1 MAPTSSPPREDPS
14 SEVPSNRQRQLAPT
28 VGPEASGGRNREGSA
43 MGSYDDSIA
52 VGRVLYAGNFSSLRT
67 NSGFRLGA
75 APQEDGAGPVQ
86 VEAPENAAPDQQ
98 EAVGESGSPVEESIL
113 GNLSPISGD
122 TQSMDTEEFDRKVKE
137 YGYGAQPEVDSAQPK
152 QVLATIAALGEHGSE
167 AADTQSDPQPSRR
180 GSPMSRERPRR
191 DPTPED
197 HLSTEDMI
205 AQAAMDAA
213 YPLDVLNTPITPDDV
228 EALEAKRLE
237 LLATAKKIKNTAAAI
252 LEERKDAEIF
262 VSGYIQREKEVDE
275 GLVKVKEL
283 RKHWEDKIVEAHH
296 EVEKLRRDMITPRRI
311 TFATPTGQQPLAT
324 PKDNMTKA
332 AELLKKKDEEI
343 DIDFVRKLVASAVQQ
358 QSKADTSRRLAS
370 NPDICVSTAQKD
382 APGDQHRDDESR
394 TGSTERR
401 REAREHPNPIPVPSD
416 STPRDPARGKGPM
429 YTGRDKYRVPSP
441 PPRASRPPL
450 PPRRRSPAGIP
461 RPHGPGGISIR
472 DAMPAP
478 RDRNRERTLEQL
490 RGRNQN
496 REQEPRRSQE
506 RDPEPR
512 RSQGR
517 DPEPRRSRNEERDP
531 EPRRSRNDQGSQRHD
546 EGSHRSRSQHREDR
560 GEYEG
565 GSRRSDRPPRRSPS
579 PPPSGGDGGGGG
591 GGGRRSRSRSKS
603 PRHGSRDA
611 RERLN
616 EYRTDYIGPKCF
628 GRMIR
633 EEPKPRSSLK
643 LPGNLKHYDGT
654 ERPDTWIEDYYN
666 AVTFAG
672 GTPNIACRM
681 LQLYLVGPARIWLSD
696 LEKNTIFCWF
706 DLKTA
711 FEKHFRGTYKRPA
724 TASDLQACIQKKG
737 ESSRN
742 FLTRWLACRNECEN
756 VDHTTAMYAFI
767 GGLQRGGLL
776 RHKLTCLANANKLT
790 LDEMISIASD
800 HTAADDDAGG
810 DIAATAIPL
819 HQQKKNRDNGNNS
832 GHKRKN
838 PDDQKSGGSDLVAVA
853 FQRGGSGGG
862 RGRGRGGGA
871 GRGQPQGSEVTAG
884 GSRAPQTYEEYRD
897 MPCLA
902 HLDPVTGKSTHTN
915 RNCKWVNDLKNDP
928 EAGYKRARK
937 HRPRGKGGKGK
948 NKDKDEDSS
957 EAMEEDDNSP
967 DPKSGTAGKSN
978 PFDKKSVGAYHT
990 FLGTPTVRATKSAA
1004 RILNAIVPAVP
1015 QYVRWSE
1022 IPCTFDREDHPVIVP
1037 KECYALVV
1045 SPRIDGYDFSKC
1057 LMDGGASLNIMYL
1070 ETLERMNL
1078 TKEQLKHS
1086 TTEFHGVVPGKKA
1099 NSLGSI
1105 TLPVAFGD
1113 VHNFR
1118 EERITFEVVPFKSSY
1133 HVIFGRPTYHK
1144 FHARACYIY
1153 NKLKI
1158 PGPKGATYQRT
1169 MQRCL
1174 KDQIGRNVHA
1184 YVDDIAVM
1192 TRKGSDLISD
1202 LTETFENLRRYKMML
1217 NPLKCVFGV
1226 PAGKLLGFIVSNR
1239 GIEVNP
1245 EKIKAILCIKRPTCL
1260 KDVQRLTGCVAA
1272 ISRFVSRLGEKALP
1286 LYKLLKKTDKF
1297 VWDEAADAALQGL
1310 KEILTSP
1317 PILAAP
1323 GESEPMLLYLAATN
1337 RVISLVIVVERQ
1349 EEGHEYGVQRPV
1361 YYISE
1366 VLTESKQ
1373 RYPHF
1378 QKLAYGVFLGSR
1390 KLRHYFQEHPVTV
1403 VSKAPLS
1410 TILNNADATGRTAKW
1425 GIELSAFDIS
1435 YKARTAVKSQ
1445 VLADFVA
1452 DWTEAPDA
1460 SLEPEPETWVMH
1472 FDGSKQHQG
1481 SGAGV
1486 TLKSP
1491 TGEELQYVLQ
1501 IHFEA
1506 TNNMAEYEALLHG
1519 LRIAKEIGIKH
1530 IICCGDSDLVA
1541 QQVAGTWNAR
1551 NSVMAAYR
1559 DEVDEIAKCFL
1570 GYEVKYVRR
1579 DDNTAADMLSKLG
1592 SGRKPI
1598 PPGIF
1603 LEHLRIPS
1611 VKGANP
1617 ENPEVAVSPAKEV
1630 MAIIPAWTQ
1639 PFLDYLIDQKLP
1651 EDEVL
1656 ARQIIRRARS
1666 YTIVDGQLYK
1676 RSATGVFLKCVSNQD
1691 GIEILR
1697 EIHAG
1702 DCGHHAAPRSLVA
1715 KAFRSTGFTPF
1726 FLVYGSE
1733 AVIPSDIIHDSPRV
1747 SAYNEETADEARQLS
1762 VDLIEEA
1769 RNLADQRSAIY
1780 QQKLR
1785 RYHSRRVRNR
1795 SFMAGDLVLRLR
1807 QVKDHKLQSPWEGPF
1822 VVSKVLHN
1830 GSYYL
1835 VDFRELRDRPANWRR
1850 KRKREDP
1857 DDIYDETDRPWNIAQ
1872 LRPFHT

>member
-14 SEVPSNRQRQLAPT
+14 SEVPSIRQRQLAPT

-52 VGRVLYAGNFSSLRT
+52 VGRVLYAGNFPSPRT
-67 NSGFRLGA
+67 NFGFRLGA

-579 PPPSGGDGGGGG
+579 PPPSGGNGGGGG

-871 GRGQPQGSEVTAG
+871 GRGQPQGSEATAG

-1158 PGPKGATYQRT
+1158 PGPKGMITISGDYKKAHECELGEAAFAESVISGEELKGYRAAVDPTEMQTTKKQISEDKASFKAAIETKKIRMKESDQKATSFITPFGTYCYVTMPFGLKNAGATYQRT

-1202 LTETFENLRRYKMML
+1202 LTENLRRYKMML

-1425 GIELSAFDIS
+1425 GIELSAFDIT

-1506 TNNMAEYEALLHG
+1506 TNNMAE
-1519 LRIAKEIGIKH
+1519 
-1530 IICCGDSDLVA
+1530 
-1541 QQVAGTWNAR
+1541 
-1551 NSVMAAYR
+1551 

-1651 EDEVL
+1651 EDEESSHAL
-1656 ARQIIRRARS
+1656 KNRCDEQPELGLTNWTLS
-1666 YTIVDGQLYK
+1666 C
-1676 RSATGVFLKCVSNQD
+1676 GVCEPPL
-1691 GIEILR
+1691 
-1697 EIHAG
+1697 
-1702 DCGHHAAPRSLVA
+1702 
-1715 KAFRSTGFTPF
+1715 T
-1726 FLVYGSE
+1726 
-1733 AVIPSDIIHDSPRV
+1733 
-1747 SAYNEETADEARQLS
+1747 
-1762 VDLIEEA
+1762 
-1769 RNLADQRSAIY
+1769 
-1780 QQKLR
+1780 
-1785 RYHSRRVRNR
+1785 
-1795 SFMAGDLVLRLR
+1795 GDLVLRLR

>member
-1 MAPTSSPPREDPS
+1 MAPTSSPLVRIPPPRSNPVKLSIVPIGGIHIFIGETVDSDGLVSNADATAAEQDAVAKFRSESQELPKEDSALDLKNFKPTQS
-14 SEVPSNRQRQLAPT
+14 APEQEITVEDQCRSAWVSQVLEKQRCHF
-28 VGPEASGGRNREGSA
+28 VHF
-43 MGSYDDSIA
+43 IA
-52 VGRVLYAGNFSSLRT
+52 HTA
-67 NSGFRLGA
+67 GA

-98 EAVGESGSPVEESIL
+98 EAVGESGAPVEESIL

-122 TQSMDTEEFDRKVKE
+122 TQSMDTEEFDRRVKE

-152 QVLATIAALGEHGSE
+152 QVLATVAALGENGSE
-167 AADTQSDPQPSRR
+167 TADTQSDPQPSRR

-191 DPTPED
+191 DSSSEEL
-197 HLSTEDMI
+197 LSTEDMI
-205 AQAAMDAA
+205 AQAGMDAA
-213 YPLDVLNTPITPDDV
+213 YRSDILNKPITPEDV

-237 LLATAKKIKNTAAAI
+237 LLATAKKFKDTAAAM
-252 LEERKDAEIF
+252 LEERQHAAVF
-262 VSGYIQREKEVDE
+262 VEGFIQREQEVDE
-275 GLVKVKEL
+275 GLAKVKEL

-296 EVEKLRRDMITPRRI
+296 EVERVRRDLVTPRRI
-311 TFATPTGQQPLAT
+311 TFATPTEQQPLAT

-332 AELLKKKDEEI
+332 AEILKKKNEEI
-343 DIDFVRKLVASAVQQ
+343 DIDYVRKLVASAVVQ
-358 QSKADTSRRLAS
+358 QSKADTSRRLES
-370 NPDICVSTAQKD
+370 NPELCVSTAQKD
-382 APGDQHRDDESR
+382 AHDNRHRDNESR
-394 TGSTERR
+394 TGSSERR
-401 REAREHPNPIPVPSD
+401 RQAREHPNPIPVPSK
-416 STPRDPARGKGPM
+416 TPPSDPRRGKDAM
-429 YTGRDKYRVPSP
+429 YSGRDKYRHPTP
-441 PPRASRPPL
+441 PPNGHPR
-450 PPRRRSPAGIP
+450 PPRRRSPAGNT
-461 RPHGPGGISIR
+461 RPQGHAGIVIR
-472 DAMPAP
+472 DNVLPS
-478 RDRNRERTLEQL
+478 RNRNRERT
-490 RGRNQN
+490 
-496 REQEPRRSQE
+496 
-506 RDPEPR
+506 PEPR
-512 RSQGR
+512 RNQNN
-517 DPEPRRSRNEERDP
+517 DHEPEPRRSRNEERDP
-531 EPRRSRNDQGSQRHD
+531 EPRRSRNDQGSQRHG
-546 EGSHRSRSQHREDR
+546 EGSHRSRSREGR
-560 GEYEG
+560 GESEG
-565 GSRRSDRPPRRSPS
+565 GSKRSDRPPRRSPS
-579 PPPSGGDGGGGG
+579 PPPSGGGGGGG
-591 GGGRRSRSRSKS
+591 GGSGRRSRSRSKS

-654 ERPDTWIEDYYN
+654 ERPDTWIEDYN

-696 LEKNTIFCWF
+696 LEKNSIFCWF

-756 VDHTTAMYAFI
+756 VDHTTAI
-767 GGLQRGGLL
+767 
-776 RHKLTCLANANKLT
+776 
-790 LDEMISIASD
+790 D

-819 HQQKKNRDNGNNS
+819 HQQKKNRDNGNS
-832 GHKRKN
+832 SSHKRKN
-838 PDDQKSGGSDLVAVA
+838 PDDQKSGGSDLVAMA

-862 RGRGRGGGA
+862 RGRGRGSGA
-871 GRGQPQGSEVTAG
+871 GRGQQHGTEATAG

-902 HLDPVTGKSTHTN
+902 HLDPATGKSTHTN

-957 EAMEEDDNSP
+957 EAMDEDDNSP
-967 DPKSGTAGKSN
+967 DPKAGSAGKSN
-978 PFDKKSVGAYHT
+978 PFEKKSVGAYHT

-1022 IPCTFDREDHPVIVP
+1022 VPCTFDREDHPVIVP

-1158 PGPKGATYQRT
+1158 PGPKESVISGEELKGYRAAVDPTEMQTTKKQISEEKASFKAAIETKKVSFKEGATYQRT

-1217 NPLKCVFGV
+1217 NPLK
-1226 PAGKLLGFIVSNR
+1226 
-1239 GIEVNP
+1239 
-1245 EKIKAILCIKRPTCL
+1245 
-1260 KDVQRLTGCVAA
+1260 
-1272 ISRFVSRLGEKALP
+1272 FVSRLGEKALP

-1349 EEGHEYGVQRPV
+1349 EEG
-1361 YYISE
+1361 
-1366 VLTESKQ
+1366 
-1373 RYPHF
+1373 
-1378 QKLAYGVFLGSR
+1378 

-1460 SLEPEPETWVMH
+1460 NLEPEPETWVMH

-1506 TNNMAEYEALLHG
+1506 TNNMANTRLYYTDCAS
-1519 LRIAKEIGIKH
+1519 LRK
-1530 IICCGDSDLVA
+1530 
-1541 QQVAGTWNAR
+1541 
-1551 NSVMAAYR
+1551 
-1559 DEVDEIAKCFL
+1559 
-1570 GYEVKYVRR
+1570 
-1579 DDNTAADMLSKLG
+1579 
-1592 SGRKPI
+1592 
-1598 PPGIF
+1598 
-1603 LEHLRIPS
+1603 
-1611 VKGANP
+1611 
-1617 ENPEVAVSPAKEV
+1617 
-1630 MAIIPAWTQ
+1630 
-1639 PFLDYLIDQKLP
+1639 
-1651 EDEVL
+1651 
-1656 ARQIIRRARS
+1656 
-1666 YTIVDGQLYK
+1666 
-1676 RSATGVFLKCVSNQD
+1676 
-1691 GIEILR
+1691 
-1697 EIHAG
+1697 
-1702 DCGHHAAPRSLVA
+1702 
-1715 KAFRSTGFTPF
+1715 
-1726 FLVYGSE
+1726 
-1733 AVIPSDIIHDSPRV
+1733 
-1747 SAYNEETADEARQLS
+1747 
-1762 VDLIEEA
+1762 
-1769 RNLADQRSAIY
+1769 
-1780 QQKLR
+1780 
-1785 RYHSRRVRNR
+1785 
-1795 SFMAGDLVLRLR
+1795 
-1807 QVKDHKLQSPWEGPF
+1807 
-1822 VVSKVLHN
+1822 
-1830 GSYYL
+1830 
-1835 VDFRELRDRPANWRR
+1835 
-1850 KRKREDP
+1850 
-1857 DDIYDETDRPWNIAQ
+1857 
-1872 LRPFHT
+1872 

>member
-1 MAPTSSPPREDPS
+1 
-14 SEVPSNRQRQLAPT
+14 
-28 VGPEASGGRNREGSA
+28 
-43 MGSYDDSIA
+43 
-52 VGRVLYAGNFSSLRT
+52 
-67 NSGFRLGA
+67 
-75 APQEDGAGPVQ
+75 
-86 VEAPENAAPDQQ
+86 
-98 EAVGESGSPVEESIL
+98 
-113 GNLSPISGD
+113 
-122 TQSMDTEEFDRKVKE
+122 
-137 YGYGAQPEVDSAQPK
+137 
-152 QVLATIAALGEHGSE
+152 
-167 AADTQSDPQPSRR
+167 
-180 GSPMSRERPRR
+180 MSRERPRR

-441 PPRASRPPL
+441 PPRASRPRYPL
-450 PPRRRSPAGIP
+450 DAAVLPEFPGPMGQAESAFATRCRLLETGTRSVRWSNSRPEPKPRAGA
-461 RPHGPGGISIR
+461 SS
-472 DAMPAP
+472 
-478 RDRNRERTLEQL
+478 ESRT
-490 RGRNQN
+490 R
-496 REQEPRRSQE
+496 
-506 RDPEPR
+506 PEPR

-517 DPEPRRSRNEERDP
+517 DPEPRSRNEERDP
-531 EPRRSRNDQGSQRHD
+531 EPRRSGTTGQPAQR
-546 EGSHRSRSQHREDR
+546 RRQPREPATGR
-560 GEYEG
+560 TGESMKAEAG
-565 GSRRSDRPPRRSPS
+565 GRIGPLADPS
-579 PPPSGGDGGGGG
+579 PPPSGGTEVEAEVRPEISLSLKIP
-591 GGGRRSRSRSKS
+591 GR
-603 PRHGSRDA
+603 PRDA

-681 LQLYLVGPARIWLSD
+681 LQLYLGHLQKTCHGKRLASLYPEEGRILKKLPYTVVGV
-696 LEKNTIFCWF
+696 
-706 DLKTA
+706 
-711 FEKHFRGTYKRPA
+711 
-724 TASDLQACIQKKG
+724 
-737 ESSRN
+737 
-742 FLTRWLACRNECEN
+742 RNE
-756 VDHTTAMYAFI
+756 TTRR
-767 GGLQRGGLL
+767 QD
-776 RHKLTCLANANKLT
+776 T
-790 LDEMISIASD
+790 
-800 HTAADDDAGG
+800 
-810 DIAATAIPL
+810 
-819 HQQKKNRDNGNNS
+819 
-832 GHKRKN
+832 
-838 PDDQKSGGSDLVAVA
+838 
-853 FQRGGSGGG
+853 
-862 RGRGRGGGA
+862 
-871 GRGQPQGSEVTAG
+871 SE
-884 GSRAPQTYEEYRD
+884 
-897 MPCLA
+897 
-902 HLDPVTGKSTHTN
+902 
-915 RNCKWVNDLKNDP
+915 P
-928 EAGYKRARK
+928 EA
-937 HRPRGKGGKGK
+937 RPRGKGGKGK

-1022 IPCTFDREDHPVIVP
+1022 IPCTFDIEDHPVIVP

-1226 PAGKLLGFIVSNR
+1226 
-1239 GIEVNP
+1239 
-1245 EKIKAILCIKRPTCL
+1245 
-1260 KDVQRLTGCVAA
+1260 
-1272 ISRFVSRLGEKALP
+1272 
-1286 LYKLLKKTDKF
+1286 
-1297 VWDEAADAALQGL
+1297 
-1310 KEILTSP
+1310 
-1317 PILAAP
+1317 
-1323 GESEPMLLYLAATN
+1323 
-1337 RVISLVIVVERQ
+1337 
-1349 EEGHEYGVQRPV
+1349 
-1361 YYISE
+1361 
-1366 VLTESKQ
+1366 
-1373 RYPHF
+1373 
-1378 QKLAYGVFLGSR
+1378 SR
-1390 KLRHYFQEHPVTV
+1390 KTP
-1403 VSKAPLS
+1403 
-1410 TILNNADATGRTAKW
+1410 W
-1425 GIELSAFDIS
+1425 
-1435 YKARTAVKSQ
+1435 
-1445 VLADFVA
+1445 
-1452 DWTEAPDA
+1452 
-1460 SLEPEPETWVMH
+1460 
-1472 FDGSKQHQG
+1472 
-1481 SGAGV
+1481 
-1486 TLKSP
+1486 
-1491 TGEELQYVLQ
+1491 
-1501 IHFEA
+1501 
-1506 TNNMAEYEALLHG
+1506 LHC
-1519 LRIAKEIGIKH
+1519 L
-1530 IICCGDSDLVA
+1530 
-1541 QQVAGTWNAR
+1541 
-1551 NSVMAAYR
+1551 
-1559 DEVDEIAKCFL
+1559 
-1570 GYEVKYVRR
+1570 
-1579 DDNTAADMLSKLG
+1579 
-1592 SGRKPI
+1592 
-1598 PPGIF
+1598 
-1603 LEHLRIPS
+1603 
-1611 VKGANP
+1611 
-1617 ENPEVAVSPAKEV
+1617 
-1630 MAIIPAWTQ
+1630 
-1639 PFLDYLIDQKLP
+1639 
-1651 EDEVL
+1651 
-1656 ARQIIRRARS
+1656 
-1666 YTIVDGQLYK
+1666 
-1676 RSATGVFLKCVSNQD
+1676 
-1691 GIEILR
+1691 
-1697 EIHAG
+1697 
-1702 DCGHHAAPRSLVA
+1702 
-1715 KAFRSTGFTPF
+1715 
-1726 FLVYGSE
+1726 
-1733 AVIPSDIIHDSPRV
+1733 
-1747 SAYNEETADEARQLS
+1747 
-1762 VDLIEEA
+1762 
-1769 RNLADQRSAIY
+1769 
-1780 QQKLR
+1780 
-1785 RYHSRRVRNR
+1785 
-1795 SFMAGDLVLRLR
+1795 
-1807 QVKDHKLQSPWEGPF
+1807 
-1822 VVSKVLHN
+1822 
-1830 GSYYL
+1830 
-1835 VDFRELRDRPANWRR
+1835 
-1850 KRKREDP
+1850 
-1857 DDIYDETDRPWNIAQ
+1857 
-1872 LRPFHT
+1872 

>member
-1 MAPTSSPPREDPS
+1 
-14 SEVPSNRQRQLAPT
+14 
-28 VGPEASGGRNREGSA
+28 
-43 MGSYDDSIA
+43 
-52 VGRVLYAGNFSSLRT
+52 
-67 NSGFRLGA
+67 
-75 APQEDGAGPVQ
+75 
-86 VEAPENAAPDQQ
+86 
-98 EAVGESGSPVEESIL
+98 
-113 GNLSPISGD
+113 
-122 TQSMDTEEFDRKVKE
+122 
-137 YGYGAQPEVDSAQPK
+137 
-152 QVLATIAALGEHGSE
+152 
-167 AADTQSDPQPSRR
+167 
-180 GSPMSRERPRR
+180 
-191 DPTPED
+191 
-197 HLSTEDMI
+197 
-205 AQAAMDAA
+205 
-213 YPLDVLNTPITPDDV
+213 
-228 EALEAKRLE
+228 
-237 LLATAKKIKNTAAAI
+237 
-252 LEERKDAEIF
+252 
-262 VSGYIQREKEVDE
+262 
-275 GLVKVKEL
+275 
-283 RKHWEDKIVEAHH
+283 
-296 EVEKLRRDMITPRRI
+296 
-311 TFATPTGQQPLAT
+311 
-324 PKDNMTKA
+324 
-332 AELLKKKDEEI
+332 
-343 DIDFVRKLVASAVQQ
+343 
-358 QSKADTSRRLAS
+358 
-370 NPDICVSTAQKD
+370 
-382 APGDQHRDDESR
+382 
-394 TGSTERR
+394 
-401 REAREHPNPIPVPSD
+401 
-416 STPRDPARGKGPM
+416 
-429 YTGRDKYRVPSP
+429 
-441 PPRASRPPL
+441 
-450 PPRRRSPAGIP
+450 
-461 RPHGPGGISIR
+461 
-472 DAMPAP
+472 
-478 RDRNRERTLEQL
+478 
-490 RGRNQN
+490 
-496 REQEPRRSQE
+496 
-506 RDPEPR
+506 
-512 RSQGR
+512 
-517 DPEPRRSRNEERDP
+517 
-531 EPRRSRNDQGSQRHD
+531 
-546 EGSHRSRSQHREDR
+546 
-560 GEYEG
+560 
-565 GSRRSDRPPRRSPS
+565 
-579 PPPSGGDGGGGG
+579 
-591 GGGRRSRSRSKS
+591 
-603 PRHGSRDA
+603 
-611 RERLN
+611 
-616 EYRTDYIGPKCF
+616 
-628 GRMIR
+628 
-633 EEPKPRSSLK
+633 
-643 LPGNLKHYDGT
+643 
-654 ERPDTWIEDYYN
+654 
-666 AVTFAG
+666 
-672 GTPNIACRM
+672 M

-696 LEKNTIFCWF
+696 LEKNSIFCWF

-819 HQQKKNRDNGNNS
+819 HQQKKNRDNGNS
-832 GHKRKN
+832 SSHKRKN
-838 PDDQKSGGSDLVAVA
+838 PDDQKSGGSDLVAMA

-871 GRGQPQGSEVTAG
+871 GRGQQHGTEVTAG

-902 HLDPVTGKSTHTN
+902 HLDPATGKSTHTN

-957 EAMEEDDNSP
+957 EAMDEDDNSP
-967 DPKSGTAGKSN
+967 DPKAGSAGKSN
-978 PFDKKSVGAYHT
+978 PFEKKSVGAYHT

-1022 IPCTFDREDHPVIVP
+1022 VPCTFDREDHPVIVP

-1158 PGPKGATYQRT
+1158 PGPKGMITISGDYKKAHECELGEAAFAESVISGEELKGYRAAVDPTEMQTTKKQISERKRATYQRT

-1217 NPLKCVFGV
+1217 NPLK
-1226 PAGKLLGFIVSNR
+1226 
-1239 GIEVNP
+1239 
-1245 EKIKAILCIKRPTCL
+1245 
-1260 KDVQRLTGCVAA
+1260 
-1272 ISRFVSRLGEKALP
+1272 FVSRLGEKALP

-1460 SLEPEPETWVMH
+1460 NLEPEPETWVMH

-1617 ENPEVAVSPAKEV
+1617 ENPEVAVSPAREV

-1702 DCGHHAAPRSLVA
+1702 DCGHHAAP
-1715 KAFRSTGFTPF
+1715 RSTGFTPF